1 MKVVID
7 TNVLVSALLTRDGT
21 CGQVIQLAYQKLITW
36 QIDRRILD
44 EYQGILLR
52 PKFRM
57 VPEDVFEA
65 VDMILWCAEFVAALP
80 LNVTLPDNSDL
91 PFLEVAHASEAV
103 LVTGNTRH
111 FPKRFCKGVPVL
123 TPRQLL
129 ESIAQQFK

>member
-21 CGQVIQLAYQKLITW
+21 CGQVIQLAYHKLISW

-44 EYQGILLR
+44 EYQEILLR

-57 VPEDVFEA
+57 VPEDVFETVELIVA
-65 VDMILWCAEFVAALP
+65 CAEFVTALP
-80 LNVTLPDNSDL
+80 LDVTLPDKCDL

-111 FPKRFCKGVPVL
+111 FPKRLCKGVPVL
-123 TPRQLL
+123 TPRQAL
-129 ESIAQQFK
+129 ESIAQE